1 MNLEIEKKIEETQIV
16 YQKYI
21 DQIKNLKLRQEKIV
35 LDFIKQK
42 EAKHLEKIRQEIK
55 NKN

>member
-1 MNLEIEKKIEETQIV
+1 MNLEIEKKIEETLIV